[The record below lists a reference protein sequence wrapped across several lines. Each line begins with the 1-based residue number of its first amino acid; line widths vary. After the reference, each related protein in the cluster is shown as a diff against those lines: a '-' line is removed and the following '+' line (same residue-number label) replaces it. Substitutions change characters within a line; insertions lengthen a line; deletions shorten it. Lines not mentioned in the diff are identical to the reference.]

1 MGWNRGRYFL
11 LTGQKLSAKEAHDLG
26 LVNEVMPRD
35 KLLPRAWAL
44 AEELIKQ
51 NPLALRYTRLML
63 TQPLKNMAQNLL
75 GYGLALE
82 GLAAIDESTGKVGYT
97 WD

>member
-1 MGWNRGRYFL
+1 
-11 LTGQKLSAKEAHDLG
+11 
-26 LVNEVMPRD
+26 
-35 KLLPRAWAL
+35 L
-44 AEELIKQ
+44 AEELVKQ